1 MNVKLT
7 AIHKSHSKKNIIEL
21 IQLLNIPIEDP
32 EDLNKHQ
39 IQNKMIEYCNDNLTE
54 MFMPNHLFITSITDL
69 IQHLININQ
78 KKINGTDTRA
88 NVMKTAKKL
97 TQYAKSDYLYFEKGY
112 MFKEDVIEDIEYIL
126 PYGDFPSVRKAI
138 AHINN
143 DPKLTNKYFPVISQ
157 KEQNRIKEKLEARR
171 QKAGAAVIRKG
182 RFLITF
188 D

>member
-1 MNVKLT
+1 MNVKLNV
-7 AIHKSHSKKNIIEL
+7 IHKSHSKKNIIEL

-39 IQNKMIEYCNDNLTE
+39 IQKKMIVYANENPNS
-54 MFMPNHLFITSITDL
+54 MFMPNHLFITSMKDL
-69 IQHLININQ
+69 IDHLTNINQ

-88 NVMKTAKKL
+88 NVMKKAKKL
-97 TQYAKSDYLYFEKGY
+97 TQYTKSDYLYFEKGY
-112 MFKEDVIEDIEYIL
+112 MRIEDVIEDVEYIL

-171 QKAGAAVIRKG
+171 QKAGVAVVRKG
-182 RFLITF
+182 TFLIRF

>member
-1 MNVKLT
+1 MNVKLNV
-7 AIHKSHSKKNIIEL
+7 IHKSHSKKNIIEL
-21 IQLLNIPIEDP
+21 IQLLNIPIEDA

-39 IQNKMIEYCNDNLTE
+39 IQKKMIEYCNDNLSQ
-54 MFMPNHLFITSITDL
+54 MFMPNHLFITSMTDL

-88 NVMKTAKKL
+88 NVMKKAKKL
-97 TQYAKSDYLYFEKGY
+97 TQYAKSDYLYFEKG
-112 MFKEDVIEDIEYIL
+112 
-126 PYGDFPSVRKAI
+126 RKAI

-143 DPKLTNKYFPVISQ
+143 DPKLKTKYFPVISQ
-157 KEQNRIKEKLEARR
+157 KEQNRIKEKLEAKR

-182 RFLITF
+182 KFIITF